1 MKMDGEISAGG
12 YIVCHRNVGIMI
24 PGDLAAKIKPQSR
37 ALSFPGR
44 FIPCPVKFLKYF
56 CFLCIG
62 DPNALI
68 NYIHQHILPW
78 SIQFANDRLFFGRIF
93 NCILNKVADQQLE

>member
-1 MKMDGEISAGG
+1 MDGEISAGG

-56 CFLCIG
+56 CFFCIS
-62 DPNALI
+62 DPNAFI
-68 NYIHQHILPW
+68 NYIHEHIFAR
-78 SIQFANDRLFFGRIF
+78 SVQFASDGLFFWRVF
-93 NCILNKVADQQLE
+93 NRILNKITDQQLE